1 MVEKI
6 VARRVLIGGILFLLT
21 GFYLPADS
29 RRPQRPASA
38 PSAVIA
44 PQAPSSQG
52 RDACAASSSLS
63 ASPTKPAEARAAART
78 CLREGLSK
86 KDGDHRIQ
94 AIYALGTLGIRLDN
108 VPLIEARLEDK
119 DSLVRQAA
127 AKTLGDMQARQSIPK
142 LHAALDDKSAAVS
155 FAAAQALWRIGD
167 QSGTSILAQVLAG
180 ERGVSPGL
188 IHTEWHDMHEEL
200 HNPAS
205 IAEFGAVQAAGA
217 FLGPAGFGVAA
228 LEELAKD
235 KTAGVRALSAG
246 LLGSGTDSGDR
257 MILEQALSDKS
268 WVVRAAA
275 AEALGRAGDQS
286 DVDKLIPMMDN
297 SHPAVRYKAAAAI
310 VRLTTQ

>member
-29 RRPQRPASA
+29 LRKQRPASS
-38 PSAVIA
+38 PSAGIA
-44 PQAPSSQG
+44 SQTPSSQ
-52 RDACAASSSLS
+52 RDACAASPS
-63 ASPTKPAEARAAART
+63 SPTKPAEARAAAWT
-78 CLREGLSK
+78 CLREGLNNR
-86 KDGDHRIQ
+86 DADHRIQ
-94 AIYALGTLGIRLDN
+94 AVYALGPLGVQSDT

-127 AKTLGDMQARQSIPK
+127 AKTLGDMQAYQSIPK
-142 LHAALDDKSAAVS
+142 LHTALDDKSAAVS
-155 FAAAQALWRIGD
+155 FAAAQALWRMGD

-188 IHTEWHDMHEEL
+188 IHSEWHDMHEKL
-200 HNPAS
+200 HNPTS

-235 KTAGVRALSAG
+235 KTAGVRAVSAG

-257 MILEQALSDKS
+257 VVLEQALNDKS
-268 WVVRAAA
+268 WLVRAAA

-286 DVDKLIPMMDN
+286 DVDKLMPMMDN

-310 VRLTTQ
+310 VRLTQ